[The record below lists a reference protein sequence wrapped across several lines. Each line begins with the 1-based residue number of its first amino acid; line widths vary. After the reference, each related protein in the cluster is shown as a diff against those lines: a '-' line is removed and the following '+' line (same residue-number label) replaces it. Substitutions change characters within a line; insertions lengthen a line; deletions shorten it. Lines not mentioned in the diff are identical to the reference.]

1 METILLTHVICVKFW
16 IYVLLSNFLNISDNL
31 NYANLQNGF
40 ELDCEFTINY
50 FTNCPNLLYFLGFA
64 SCSQTQNLI
73 RQKCQKTTEN
83 LPTKPKQ
90 NSKLRNLSISY
101 QISPHFTEPP
111 LQFQSTNRLLKHDH
125 LSTSL

>member
-83 LPTKPKQ
+83 LPTKTKFKAEE
-90 NSKLRNLSISY
+90 SF
-101 QISPHFTEPP
+101 HFLPNFPSLYRTPSSSNPP
-111 LQFQSTNRLLKHDH
+111 TAF
-125 LSTSL
+125 